1 MKTYTVEIDTVEHYT
16 VTVEAHDENDA
27 EAQAWRLFPDI
38 TFTGGENNI
47 VSVTEQ
53 GLLSC

>member
-1 MKTYTVEIDTVEHYT
+1 MKTYTVEIETVEHYT